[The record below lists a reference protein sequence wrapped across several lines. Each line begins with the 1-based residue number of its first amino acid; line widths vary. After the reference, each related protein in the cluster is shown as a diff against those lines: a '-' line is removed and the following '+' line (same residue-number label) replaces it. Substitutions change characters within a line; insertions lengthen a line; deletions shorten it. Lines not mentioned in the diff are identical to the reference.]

1 MTIIYGLLGLS
12 IIVFIHEAGHFAAAR
27 IFGVKVESFSIGM
40 GPVLLHKLIGGTDYR
55 LSLIPFGGY
64 CGMKGEKDFQNAM
77 EKGLDTIAA
86 ETDSFYGIHPFKRL
100 CIAFAGPFANFLS
113 ALIAL
118 SIIAM
123 TGYDYYT
130 TSNKIIL
137 AEDLPNPKAEFGIQ
151 TFPASRAGLQTG
163 DRIIAVNGKSIAYFS
178 DIVENVSL
186 NAGTMLRIDAERN
199 GQILQFT
206 LTPETD
212 KSSGA
217 GKIGIVSWIDPIIE
231 NTADGSAAQRA
242 NLQTGDRITELNGQ
256 TVRNTIDLFKA
267 AANLQEADIVYERG
281 GKTYTARLTA
291 ESAEDSESGE
301 KNAIDEKTEKNETN
315 LLRGISWKVERVHSK
330 TYSFFPAF
338 VQGAKETGKMIAVTI
353 KGIGLLF
360 KGVDVKQAVSGPIGI
375 TIMLGESAKT
385 GFSAGFR
392 AGTVTVLN
400 FTAVISLSLFLM
412 NLLPIPILDGGLIL
426 FALIE
431 LIRGK
436 GLKPKTLYKIQFI
449 GVAFIAVLFVFGM
462 FADISGIIS
471 GRYR

>member
-40 GPVLLHKLIGGTDYR
+40 GPVLLHKLVGGTDYR

-123 TGYDYYT
+123 IGYDYYT

-199 GQILQFT
+199 RQILQFT

-242 NLQTGDRITELNGQ
+242 NLQKGDRITELNGQ
-256 TVRNTIDLFKA
+256 TVCNTIDLFKA

-281 GKTYTARLTA
+281 GKKYTARLTA
-291 ESAEDSESGE
+291 ENAERSE
-301 KNAIDEKTEKNETN
+301 KNATDEKTEKTETN
-315 LLRGISWKVERVHSK
+315 LLRGINWKVERVHSK

-338 VQGAKETGKMIAVTI
+338 VQGAKETGKMITVTI

-375 TIMLGESAKT
+375 TMMLGESAKA
-385 GFSAGFR
+385 GFSAGLR

>member
-27 IFGVKVESFSIGM
+27 IFGVKVESFSIGR

-64 CGMKGEKDFQNAM
+64 CGMKGEKDFQKAM
-77 EKGLDTIAA
+77 EEGLDGIIA
-86 ETDSFYGIHPFKRL
+86 EKDSFYGIHPFKRL

-137 AEDLPNPKAEFGIQ
+137 AEELPNPKAEFAIQ

-163 DRIIAVNGKSIAYFS
+163 DRIISVNGKSIAYFS

-186 NAGTMLRIDAERN
+186 NVGTMLRIDAERN
-199 GQILQFT
+199 GQILSFT

-217 GKIGIVSWIDPIIE
+217 GKIGIVSWIDPVID
-231 NTADGSAAQRA
+231 NTDDGSAAQQA
-242 NLQTGDRITELNGQ
+242 GLQTGDRITELNGQ
-256 TVRNTIDLFKA
+256 TVHNTIDLFKA
-267 AANLQEADIVYERG
+267 AANLKEADIRFERG
-281 GKTYTARLTA
+281 GKSFTARLA
-291 ESAEDSESGE
+291 GESSGE
-301 KNAIDEKTEKNETN
+301 TKSSENSTSALIS
-315 LLRGISWKVERVHSK
+315 GIRWKVEQVHSK

-360 KGVDVKQAVSGPIGI
+360 KGVDLKQAVSGPIGI

-392 AGTVTVLN
+392 SGAVTVLN
-400 FTAVISLSLFLM
+400 FAAVISLSLFLM

-449 GVAFIAVLFVFGM
+449 GVAFIAILFVFGM